1 MGEGASRYS
10 FLFKAPYGTSAEL
23 CKLCGEGPSGKR
35 GASGRQMDRRMDAW
49 MDGWM
54 DGRGRACPCGDV
66 LPAHR
71 EEGQSLDP
79 CLPLPSLDRK
89 EPVFS
94 ARLFLDEEFRR
105 LARRTDSHTDS
116 AGSNPAAILRL
127 AVLCL
132 D

>member
-1 MGEGASRYS
+1 MEEGASRCS

-23 CKLCGEGPSGKR
+23 CKWCREGPGGKR
-35 GASGRQMDRRMDAW
+35 GASGGRMDRRMD
-49 MDGWM
+49 GWM
-54 DGRGRACPCGDV
+54 EEAELAHGDV
-66 LPAHR
+66 LHAHM

-79 CLPLPSLDRK
+79 CPPLPSLDRK

-94 ARLFLDEEFRR
+94 AMLFLDEEFRT

-116 AGSNPAAILRL
+116 GGSNPTAILPI
-127 AVLCL
+127 AVLRL